1 MRVRWVQQSVLALIA
16 ANPDGVWATEDLC
29 LAAYP
34 HTGAAMKMGE
44 SRRSERR
51 DVERVVAL
59 RAERAKLT
67 APGI

>member
-1 MRVRWVQQSVLALIA
+1 MQESVLAPIA

-44 SRRSERR
+44 SPRSERR

-59 RAERAKLT
+59 QAERAKLT
-67 APGI
+67 TPGI